1 MTRRRTAQN
10 VVTEVGYSGPVSDPL
25 LDPTQAVRYREIT
38 RLRAPEPFDIMFLF
52 ELIGTLE
59 RGIAERDR
67 QNYERGRVDERLYW
81 RARQKLAG
89 KQFSEPLKLAPLSPL
104 IFLRSRSRGWEVTA
118 PVSWVVT
125 GLITGVLLVGMI
137 IAFVP

>member
-1 MTRRRTAQN
+1 MSHHRTAQEA
-10 VVTEVGYSGPVSDPL
+10 VTEVGYGGPVSDPL
-25 LDPTQAVRYREIT
+25 LDPTQAVRYREVA
-38 RLRAPEPFDIMFLF
+38 RLRSLEPFDIAYLI

-67 QNYERGRVDERLYW
+67 QNYERGRIDERLYW
-81 RARQKLAG
+81 RTRQKLAG
-89 KQFSEPLKLAPLSPL
+89 KQFGEPLKLAPLSPL
-104 IFLRSRSRGWEVTA
+104 IFLRSRTRGWEVTA

-125 GLITGVLLVGMI
+125 GLISAALLVGMI